1 MDTQEFYIRQTSEN
15 EARGPYNLE
24 QLISLCEIGSVTH
37 DTLFYD
43 ANTEKWTPIGEND
56 DLKKSIFPE
65 DTKLRASREIKDA
78 HKATFSLYAIIAM
91 LVISAAAEILPG
103 VDVITSL
110 SLSRLIEQPL
120 IILGGLDLLLAL
132 FIYLGAVEI
141 YPLIRVRA
149 ACGVGIFGL
158 MFFLQAHYGLML
170 AAIAGSTG
178 LYLTTVLVQPKRAQL
193 SYVTGLIGLGCVAWH
208 FLSN

>member
-1 MDTQEFYIRQTSEN
+1 
-15 EARGPYNLE
+15 
-24 QLISLCEIGSVTH
+24 
-37 DTLFYD
+37 
-43 ANTEKWTPIGEND
+43 
-56 DLKKSIFPE
+56 
-65 DTKLRASREIKDA
+65 
-78 HKATFSLYAIIAM
+78 M

-149 ACGVGIFGL
+149 ACGVGIFGSI
-158 MFFLQAHYGLML
+158 FFLQARYGLML
-170 AAIAGSTG
+170 AAIGGSIG
-178 LYLTTVLVQPKRAQL
+178 LYLSAVVVAPKRAQV
-193 SYVTGLIGLGCVAWH
+193 YHATGLIGLGCVAWH